1 MKKILPFILIIIFVI
16 GLISGHYIYKSFN
29 VEVKSNDEIK
39 KDLEKQKVIEIKDI
53 ETKNNKDDVEQV
65 IDEEKVDNTITP
77 SQDKV
82 PSNNIEKEKANN
94 NSHNQNNNDNQKP
107 VDNNKEV
114 IEETPVINNDPVIED
129 PPQVDEELERLKK
142 LCPYKTSQSCFNAS
156 IDVSLNNTSD
166 SNFKH
171 TACESK
177 AYKGELVG
185 YCMLIYYNDDTWKYY
200 KATD

>member
-1 MKKILPFILIIIFVI
+1 MKKILPFILIIIFVV
-16 GLISGHYIYKSFN
+16 GLISGHYIYKSFD

-39 KDLEKQKVIEIKDI
+39 KDFENQKVIEIK
-53 ETKNNKDDVEQV
+53 ENKKEVEQIV
-65 IDEEKVDNTITP
+65 DEEKMNNTITP
-77 SQDKV
+77 LQDKV
-82 PSNNIEKEKANN
+82 LSKNEKETINN
-94 NSHNQNNNDNQKP
+94 SSHNQKSIIE
-107 VDNNKEV
+107 NKEQIV
-114 IEETPVINNDPVIED
+114 EETPVVNSDPIIKDES
-129 PPQVDEELERLKK
+129 PQVDEELERLKK
-142 LCPYKTSQSCFNAS
+142 LCPYKTSQNCFDAS
-156 IDVSLNNTSD
+156 IDVSLNNISD